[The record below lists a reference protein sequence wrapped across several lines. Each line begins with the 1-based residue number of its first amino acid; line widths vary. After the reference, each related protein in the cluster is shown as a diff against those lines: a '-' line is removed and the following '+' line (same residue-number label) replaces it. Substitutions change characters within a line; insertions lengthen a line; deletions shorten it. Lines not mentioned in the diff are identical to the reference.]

1 MNEEGEGEGV
11 GEEGGGNGSSGGEV
25 GGRRGWKL
33 VTCSRLVFKKAV
45 QGLLAMCVF
54 TASIYW
60 LLRWSVGSRLVSIS
74 SVGYTTP
81 CLSLCR
87 HTHSSF

>member
-1 MNEEGEGEGV
+1 M
-11 GEEGGGNGSSGGEV
+11 

-54 TASIYW
+54 TASAIP
-60 LLRWSVGSRLVSIS
+60 LLVSVFVGVHTPHFS
-74 SVGYTTP
+74 SDLSPGPGSYVSLSP
-81 CLSLCR
+81 SIIILSLSVLR
-87 HTHSSF
+87 ATHVLGG